1 MKRKLLIIACVL
13 AAAALLAV
21 GVLLHRG
28 NTRLTVSEYTL
39 TLPSLPAAFDGL
51 RVVQISDLHD
61 ACFGENQS
69 ELAAELAALK
79 PDIVVF
85 TGDLFDYKRLNLK
98 NSLAAAE
105 AAVNIAP
112 CYYAPGNHEQRRPVQ
127 YAALIRGLKALGVT
141 VLDDAYAEITRGGSS
156 IRIAGARDISFYE
169 ARYSEEEIEYGDEH
183 LAKTLWLTQ
192 LKTLCTGSDFTLLL
206 SHHPEYFAFYSG
218 VGAQLVFSGHT
229 HGGQFRLPFVGG
241 LFAPGQGILP
251 EYSEGV
257 HTHQNTTTMVVS
269 RGLGNSAF
277 PLRVNNPPEL
287 VLTVLHSAQETP

>member
-1 MKRKLLIIACVL
+1 MKRKQLFLILVL
-13 AAAALLAV
+13 AAAVLLAV

-39 TLPSLPAAFDGL
+39 TLPALPHAFDGL

-61 ACFGENQS
+61 ACFGEGQS
-69 ELAAELAALK
+69 ELAAALAALQ
-79 PDIVVF
+79 PDIIVF

-105 AAVNIAP
+105 AAVNVAP

-141 VLDDAYAEITRGGSS
+141 VLDDAYAELTRGGES

-169 ARYSEEEIEYGDEH
+169 ANYSEEEIEYGDEH
-183 LAKTLWLTQ
+183 LAKTLWQIQ
-192 LKTLCTGSDFTLLL
+192 LKTLCSDSDFTLLL
-206 SHHPEYFAFYSG
+206 SHHPEYFASYSG
-218 VGAQLVFSGHT
+218 VGVQLVFSGHA

-257 HTHQNTTTMVVS
+257 HSHQGTVMVVS

-287 VLTVLHSAQETP
+287 VLAVLKSE